1 MMNGYE
7 AAVLNPILGDP
18 ILSRGGYTTLARLL
32 PHVTEKL
39 FSQGEKIFSEGEPA
53 DYLYL
58 IREGKVMLD
67 SPEVSRIM
75 MRDSEG
81 NLVAID
87 GRHGGLGMKQVTLNS
102 GRFGEE
108 AGTDAP
114 EYLCDATAVSALSVL
129 MIPREKLSSVIA
141 ESPPLRAEFYASLMN
156 RFGGQSLRRGQSRA
170 ATAAQSDKN
179 GWMQVCGWLCAIVV
193 PALLLAFGS
202 RLGFDKSATAFL
214 AILSA
219 TIMMWAFNL
228 MDEYVPVLF
237 ALLSILIL
245 GLVPAPV
252 ALSGF
257 ASEGF
262 FMAMSILGLGALIV
276 ASGLSYRFLLVL
288 LRYLP
293 NRPFW
298 HHAGLVFTGFL
309 LTPLV
314 PSMNARVSLV
324 GPFMTDM
331 VDILRLKPHGR
342 GVTKM
347 AVAAFA
353 GATLLS
359 PVFLTSKSVNFVV
372 FGLLPAQAKQEF
384 SWLAWAFAAAIYAAA
399 ILLIYVGLAR
409 LMFREKTAPLLT
421 KDQVAV
427 QLKLL
432 GGLKKREIAAIVG
445 IVFFAIGVVTSSMHR
460 IPTSWLG
467 LAILYGLLL
476 FGFLRKDEFKEKI
489 DWTLLIYLGGLGGI
503 TTVFGVL
510 GLDKWL
516 AGHLVFLGE
525 YMQADFRLFVV
536 VLFAILFVVRLVLP
550 INAAI
555 VICAAILMPLGEISG
570 VHPWAIGFVVLA
582 LGELWFLPFQCSY
595 YTQFRE
601 AAGKSSAYDEKTF
614 LRFNALLNLLKILAI
629 LASIP
634 YWGALGLI

>member
-1 MMNGYE
+1 MSGYE
-7 AAVLNPILGDP
+7 AAVLNPILDDP
-18 ILSRGGYTTLARLL
+18 ILSRGSYTALARLL
-32 PHVTEKL
+32 PHVAERL
-39 FSQGEKIFSEGEPA
+39 FSHGEKIFTEGDPA

-58 IREGKVMLD
+58 IRKGKVALD
-67 SPEVSRIM
+67 SAEPTHVVV
-75 MRDSEG
+75 RDGEG
-81 NLVAID
+81 NLVTVD
-87 GRHGGLGMKQVTLNS
+87 GRQRGLGPKKVTLND
-102 GRFGEE
+102 GHFGEE

-114 EYLCDATAVSALSVL
+114 EYLCDATAASALSVL
-129 MIPREKLSSVIA
+129 MIPRAKLANVIA
-141 ESPPLRAEFYASLMN
+141 ESPVLRAEFYTSLMD
-156 RFGGQSLRRGQSRA
+156 RFGGHSVRRKKGAAAAAARA
-170 ATAAQSDKN
+170 GG
-179 GWMQVCGWLCAIVV
+179 GWMQVWGWLAAIVA

-202 RLGFDKSATAFL
+202 QLGFDRGATAFL

-237 ALLSILIL
+237 ALLSTLIL
-245 GLVPAPV
+245 GLVPASV

-276 ASGLSYRFLLVL
+276 ASGLSYRFLLML

-309 LTPLV
+309 LTPVV
-314 PSMNARVSLV
+314 PSMNARIALV

-331 VDILRLKPHGR
+331 ADILRLKPR
-342 GVTKM
+342 GGGATEM

-372 FGLLPAQAKQEF
+372 FGLLPAQAQEEF
-384 SWLAWAFAAAIYAAA
+384 SWLAWALGGAAYAVAMLVIYIA
-399 ILLIYVGLAR
+399 LVMLT
-409 LMFREKTAPLLT
+409 FRGKTLPVLS

-432 GGLKKREIAAIVG
+432 GGLKRRELAAIVG
-445 IVFFAIGVVTSSMHR
+445 IVFFTIGVITSSFHR

-489 DWTLLIYLGGLGGI
+489 DWTLLVYLGGLGGI
-503 TTVFGVL
+503 TAVFESL
-510 GLDKWL
+510 GLGKWL
-516 AGHLVFLGE
+516 AAYLSFLGDYMRSDFAEFVLVFLGI
-525 YMQADFRLFVV
+525 MFL
-536 VLFAILFVVRLVLP
+536 VRLVLP
-550 INAAI
+550 INATI
-555 VICAAILMPLGEISG
+555 VICAAILMPLATISG

-582 LGELWFLPFQCSY
+582 FGELWFLPFQCSY
-595 YTQFRE
+595 YTQFRD
-601 AAGKSSAYDEKTF
+601 AAAKSTAYDEKTF
-614 LRFNALLNLLKILAI
+614 LRLNALLNVLKLAAV
-629 LASIP
+629 LASIS
-634 YWGALGLI
+634 YWEHLGLV